1 MRWLNIPV
9 LWDLDARLAMMK
21 KFRGYRQVL
30 TLSLPAI
37 EYLAGPDESPALA
50 RLANEGMAEIVAE
63 HPAQFPAF
71 VASLPM
77 NNVPAALE
85 EMDYAIGKLGA
96 KGIQIFTNVN
106 GRPLDDP
113 EFYPVFERCVK
124 KYDLPIWLHPVRRSD
139 FPDYLAEKKS
149 KYEIWWLFGW
159 PYETSACMARMVFSG
174 MLEKLPNMKIITHHL
189 GAMAPYFDER
199 IALGMDQMG
208 TRTPDEDYVGLR
220 TRMEKSPLDLLQDVL
235 RRHLGQRLGARDP
248 LRARFL
254 RRRPRAVRHRL
265 PVRPGGR
272 ADLHTRDHTRDRL
285 AQARGAGPAQGLL
298 RQRDP
303 DAAARYA
310 RACGAGAEGW
320 AQSEEKMTL
329 PGSSRRLRPRCSR
342 PVPETPKPVR
352 TPADTVAPT
361 GRPPCCRA
369 S

>member
-1 MRWLNIPV
+1 
-9 LWDLDARLAMMK
+9 
-21 KFRGYRQVL
+21 
-30 TLSLPAI
+30 
-37 EYLAGPDESPALA
+37 
-50 RLANEGMAEIVAE
+50 
-63 HPAQFPAF
+63 
-71 VASLPM
+71 M

-85 EMDYAIGKLGA
+85 EMDHAIGKLGA
-96 KGIQIFTNVN
+96 KGIQVFTNVN

-124 KYDLPIWLHPVRRSD
+124 RYDLPIWLHPVRRSD
-139 FPDYLAEKKS
+139 FPDYLSETKS

-159 PYETSACMARMVFSG
+159 PYETSACMARLVFSG

-189 GAMAPYFDER
+189 GAMAPYFDAR
-199 IALGMDQMG
+199 ISLGMDQMG

-220 TRMEKSPLDLLQDVL
+220 ARMKKSPLEFFRMFYGDTAVN
-235 RRHLGQRLGARDP
+235 GSASGDP

-254 RRRPRAVRHRL
+254 RRGPRAVRHRL
-265 PVRPGGR
+265 PVRPRGR
-272 ADLHTRDHTRDRL
+272 AGFHTREHTRDRQ
-285 AQARGAGPAQGLL
+285 AQARAARPAQGVL
-298 RQRDP
+298 RERDP
-303 DAAARYA
+303 HAAARYA

-342 PVPETPKPVR
+342 PVPETPIPVR